1 VLYSEANINRF
12 FGIKDEEDQYEAT
25 LATITDEELTNIM
38 QSLTVEG
45 TEWNH
50 KNGVN
55 EWSVKRMSLKPVM
68 RVWYQFLKHS
78 ILPTTHNETI
88 NKARLV
94 LLHCMTC
101 MQHVNVGRII
111 SQEIINFSQKKEGML
126 YFPCW
131 ISGLCKKQL
140 VPHDGKDE
148 MLKPTGGFDAKAIE
162 TLMKGNTGRKP
173 RLQFSVAE

>member
-1 VLYSEANINRF
+1 MVKEFYANLTNPSQKKREVVVRGKEVLYSEANINRF

-25 LATITDEELTNIM
+25 LATMTDEELTNIM

-45 TEWNH
+45 TGWNH

-68 RVWYQFLKHS
+68 KAWYQFLKHS

-94 LLHCMTC
+94 LLHFITC
-101 MQHVNVGRII
+101 M
-111 SQEIINFSQKKEGML
+111 
-126 YFPCW
+126 
-131 ISGLCKKQL
+131 
-140 VPHDGKDE
+140 
-148 MLKPTGGFDAKAIE
+148 
-162 TLMKGNTGRKP
+162 
-173 RLQFSVAE
+173 